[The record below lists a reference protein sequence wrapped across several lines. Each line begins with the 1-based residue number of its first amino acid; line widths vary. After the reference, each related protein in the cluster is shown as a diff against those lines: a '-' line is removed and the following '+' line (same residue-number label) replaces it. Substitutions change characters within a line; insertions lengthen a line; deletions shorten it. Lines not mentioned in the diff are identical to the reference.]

1 VTSPIAESGRRLT
14 EDEARRLA
22 VWRAIVKTSL
32 ALTWICLA
40 IELGLLLWPRS
51 PRALRFVTGI
61 VLVESF
67 LTAVVLGALGK
78 CPACRASFGW
88 ESGRLMPESCRSCGV
103 ALETGRVPR
112 SDRSR

>member
-1 VTSPIAESGRRLT
+1 MTGPSAEGGRRLT
-14 EDEARRLA
+14 DAEARRLA
-22 VWRAIVKTSL
+22 AWRAIVKASL

-40 IELGLLLWPRS
+40 IELGLLLWPGA

-78 CPACRASFGW
+78 CPACRSPFGW
-88 ESGRLMPESCRSCGV
+88 ESGRLMPERCRSCGAV
-103 ALETGRVPR
+103 LEPGRPPR
-112 SDRSR
+112 SDGSR